1 MANGTPSLGAVMA
14 LAFVITLV
22 PGILVAVVLRL
33 IGLPLGPALLLGLL
47 AVFVGMGCY
56 PRVLRRLGGSQS
68 GHR

>member
-1 MANGTPSLGAVMA
+1 MAGSTPSLGTVLA

-33 IGLPLGPALLLGLL
+33 VGVPLGPALLLGLV

-56 PRVLRRLGGSQS
+56 PRLLRRLGG
-68 GHR
+68 GGGR